1 VAAVTVARVSAEAVH
16 EGDPDDPVEILRVLP
31 ARLHEQFLREYYAAA
46 ALAACQ
52 VGGYHEVLRL
62 WRLVAVLQS
71 APGFESRLVAVRE
84 TVRADSRDE
93 SCANRARGPGLARP
107 TVSYSVRLEAP
118 PLSSCGCVNRSGART
133 SREAGAHEET

>member
-31 ARLHEQFLREYYAAA
+31 ARLHEQFLREYYATA

-62 WRLVAVLQS
+62 WRLVAASQS

-84 TVRADSRDE
+84 TVRADCRDE
-93 SCANRARGPGLARP
+93 SCANRARGPGQARP
-107 TVSYSVRLEAP
+107 TMSYRVRFEAP
-118 PLSSCGCVNRSGART
+118 PLSSCGCVNRSGAQT
-133 SREAGAHEET
+133 SRGAEAHQDA